1 MVKKRKKMEFLKW
14 TLKESMFHYLLLTA
28 MFVITMFWDDG
39 SDKTIARV
47 AIFVIGSV
55 LVIGKYRYWKKMKRA
70 GYM

>member
-1 MVKKRKKMEFLKW
+1 MLA
-14 TLKESMFHYLLLTA
+14 A
-28 MFVITMFWDDG
+28 MFVVTMFWDDG